1 MNFQKYF
8 LLVSFLC
15 FSLGACRKR
24 LITYTIKVS
33 ADDANTTRVW
43 KGEYTSGDKLAK
55 VNINNSSEPNQND
68 AVVNSV
74 VIKYDD
80 ARGKQVEIKDFGEPT
95 ADNLLEESELN
106 EVSIGSSYSKNF
118 QIPAGA
124 TFTVIAKANQTGV
137 VSLRKAGSSYYSL
150 SKNEKLSDARVTLRI
165 EVLRDGDRIAYKQ
178 ISKEDRAELSLEVKK
193 GKKDKKDKELT
204 N

>member
-43 KGEYTSGDKLAK
+43 KGEYKSGDELAN

-68 AVVNSV
+68 AVVKSV

-95 ADNLLEESELN
+95 ANADLEEETNL
-106 EVSIGSSYSKNF
+106 VSIGSSYSKNF
-118 QIPAGA
+118 QIPAGT
-124 TFTVIAKANQTGV
+124 TFTVLAKANQTGFV
-137 VSLRKAGSSYYSL
+137 RLRKAGSSYYFV
-150 SKNEKLSDARVTLRI
+150 SKGDKLSHARVTLRI
-165 EVLRDGDRIAYKQ
+165 EVLRDGEQIAYKQ
-178 ISKEDRAELSLEVKK
+178 VSKEDRAELSLEVKK